1 MIRLA
6 LLLVLIAAS
15 ELSVSSQAL
24 RFEVASIKPNN
35 SGSDNSSRNLGANGR
50 LVFENFPLRQL
61 IIAAYDIQA
70 FQLIGGPAWIN
81 NERFDVEARAAA
93 TTPLPQMHLMLRS
106 LLADRFKLVVRQEKR
121 ELPVYALIKARSD
134 GGLGPRMKAAAV
146 DCGPTG
152 RGRGAPAPG
161 SPPGL
166 LPAGGG
172 CRALITPSGV
182 NFEGQTI
189 AELARV
195 LGMAVHQTV
204 IDRTGL
210 VGGFDLQLSFS
221 PDSAPAPDSNLP
233 SLFTALQEQLGLKL
247 ESTRAPMEVVVVD
260 SVERP
265 TPD

>member
-1 MIRLA
+1 MRRITIAAVATLVGLLA
-6 LLLVLIAAS
+6 LD
-15 ELSVSSQAL
+15 SSAQQP
-24 RFEVASIKPNN
+24 RFDVASIKPNN
-35 SGSDNSSRNLGANGR
+35 SGSDNDFRNLGANGR
-50 LVFENFPLRQL
+50 MVFENYPLRRL

-121 ELPVYALIKARSD
+121 ELPVYALVKARSD

-166 LPAGGG
+166 PAG

-195 LGMAVHQTV
+195 LGMAVRQTV

-210 VGGFDLQLSFS
+210 VGGFDLQLSFA
-221 PDSAPAPDSNLP
+221 PDTAPAADPNLP

-247 ESTRAPMEVVVVD
+247 ESTRAPMEVVVID
-260 SVERP
+260 SAERP
-265 TPD
+265 APD

>member
-15 ELSVSSQAL
+15 GLSVSSQVL

-35 SGSDNSSRNLGANGR
+35 SGSDNSARNLGANGR

-70 FQLIGGPAWIN
+70 FQLLGGPAWIN

-93 TTPLPQMHLMLRS
+93 TTPLPQMYLMLRS
-106 LLADRFKLVVRQEKR
+106 LLADRFRLVVRQEKR
-121 ELPVYALIKARSD
+121 QLPVYALVKARSD
-134 GGLGPRMKAAAV
+134 GGLGPRMKASAV

-152 RGRGAPAPG
+152 RGRGAPAPE
-161 SPPGL
+161 SPPGP
-166 LPAGGG
+166 PAG

-182 NFEGQTI
+182 SFEGQTT
-189 AELARV
+189 AQLATV
-195 LGMAVHQTV
+195 LGMALRQTV
-204 IDRTGL
+204 IDKTGL

-221 PDSAPAPDSNLP
+221 PDSAPAPDPNLP

-247 ESTRAPMEVVVVD
+247 ESTHAPMEVVVID
-260 SVERP
+260 SVDRP

>member
-1 MIRLA
+1 MRPRP
-6 LLLVLIAAS
+6 IAAVAT
-15 ELSVSSQAL
+15 LVGLLAAYSSAQQP

-35 SGSDNSSRNLGANGR
+35 SGSDNSARNLGANGR

-93 TTPLPQMHLMLRS
+93 TTPLPQMYLMMRS
-106 LLADRFKLVVRQEKR
+106 LLADRFKLLVRREER
-121 ELPVYALIKARSD
+121 ELPVYVLVKARSD
-134 GGLGPRMKAAAV
+134 GGLGPRMKASAV
-146 DCGPTG
+146 DCGPIG

-161 SPPGL
+161 TPPGP
-166 LPAGGG
+166 PAG

-182 NFEGQTI
+182 NFEGQTT
-189 AELARV
+189 AHLATV
-195 LGMAVHQTV
+195 LGMAVRQTV
-204 IDRTGL
+204 IDKTGL

-221 PDSAPAPDSNLP
+221 PDTAPAADPNLP

-247 ESTRAPMEVVVVD
+247 ESTRAPMEVVVID